1 MRRLLSANLV
11 RMWKSKIFW
20 VLEIISAIAGIVM
33 SGLAVY
39 NTKKIGDSWF
49 LVNGNYYFWLEL
61 IYIGVV
67 VALFISFFVGTE
79 YENGTI
85 RNKLSVGHCRRDIY
99 LMNYLI
105 GNIAGLLF
113 TVTHIT
119 VSLLVGFPFLGALL
133 WESLA
138 AVSWRIIGTVAIILC
153 YAAIFTF
160 LAMLDNSKAR
170 NGAISLVLSLV
181 IALGGLYT
189 YGRLQEP
196 EFTSKM
202 VMQEDGSF
210 LREEGV
216 PNSRYLSGT
225 ARDVYTVADAL
236 LPSAQALRIANS
248 EGEFST
254 LSLICLAGVAI
265 AFTSGGVVAFKK
277 KDIR

>member
-1 MRRLLSANLV
+1 MRKLLSANLA
-11 RMWKSKIFW
+11 RMSKSKIFW
-20 VLEIISAIAGIVM
+20 ALEMISAIAGMVM
-33 SGLAVY
+33 FSLAVY
-39 NTKKIGDSWF
+39 NTKNIGDTWF
-49 LVNGNYYFWLEL
+49 LKNGNFYFWLGL
-61 IYIGVV
+61 IYIGAVM
-67 VALFISFFVGTE
+67 ALFTSFFVGTE

-85 RNKLSVGHCRRDIY
+85 RNKLMVGHCRRDVY
-99 LMNYLI
+99 LANFVISY
-105 GNIAGLLF
+105 IAGLLF
-113 TVTHIT
+113 AVTHIG
-119 VSLLVGFPFLGALL
+119 VSMLVGFPFLGSLL

-138 AVSWRIIGTVAIILC
+138 VVGWRLIGVIALILC

-170 NGAISLVLSLV
+170 NGAISLVLALV

-202 VMQEDGSF
+202 ILQEDGSF

-225 ARDVYTVADAL
+225 ARNIYTVADAL
-236 LPSAQALRIANS
+236 LPSAQALSIANS
-248 EGEFST
+248 EGEFSAFT
-254 LSLICLAGVAI
+254 LICLAGVAV